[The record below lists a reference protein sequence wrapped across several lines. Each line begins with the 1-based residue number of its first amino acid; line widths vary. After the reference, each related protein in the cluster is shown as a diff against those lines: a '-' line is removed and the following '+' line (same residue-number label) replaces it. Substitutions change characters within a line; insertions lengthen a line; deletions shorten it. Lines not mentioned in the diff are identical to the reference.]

1 MNFFD
6 FLINLYLL
14 FIYKRYSNDLFNHL
28 YIDFLKSTKKKKKK
42 GKKEKTCNSIPQ
54 TPPKPSVLLKDR
66 LKFPSPQ
73 SREGEKEGRGDGGN
87 KNQEISSV
95 NRKPGEFLSIP
106 LWSLPALWCK
116 ANMPCNCVLLSLPSL
131 SLPPSPPS
139 HTSSLLLSLSSP
151 LFTPSFPSLRQET
164 RLLMRKIFERL
175 VTMRGSPR
183 QKRGLSV

>member
-1 MNFFD
+1 MNFFG

-28 YIDFLKSTKKKKKK
+28 YSLDFSKSTKKKKKK
-42 GKKEKTCNSIPQ
+42 KRKERKNLQFDSPNSKALG
-54 TPPKPSVLLKDR
+54 PPRGLKDR

-106 LWSLPALWCK
+106 LWSLPAL
-116 ANMPCNCVLLSLPSL
+116 
-131 SLPPSPPS
+131 
-139 HTSSLLLSLSSP
+139 
-151 LFTPSFPSLRQET
+151 
-164 RLLMRKIFERL
+164 
-175 VTMRGSPR
+175 
-183 QKRGLSV
+183 